1 MSNEGYAVDL
11 TELEAAATR
20 LGNLIGFVEDS
31 LQQID
36 GRDATLRAGWSGD
49 AATAYDTAHT
59 EWVAGVQDMKDGLLR
74 MQEAAK
80 TAHTNYTNAVAT
92 NVYMLGRGPAPEGGQ

>member
-20 LGNLIGFVEDS
+20 LGNLIGFVENS

-36 GRDATLRAGWSGD
+36 GRAHRSRRADHPNPRPVLR
-49 AATAYDTAHT
+49 
-59 EWVAGVQDMKDGLLR
+59 
-74 MQEAAK
+74 
-80 TAHTNYTNAVAT
+80 
-92 NVYMLGRGPAPEGGQ
+92 